1 MRKFVPYV
9 FAVAV
14 ALVFVLPASAADHP
28 GKPGKWQMKIEME
41 IPGMPI
47 KMPPITHEVCLT
59 EEDLQNPEKAV
70 PGNDPK
76 RKTDCKVGDYKV
88 DGRTV
93 SWTID
98 CPKQNTKGSGEVTYT
113 EDSYTGTMKMTVGEQ
128 EMKAKYSGKW
138 LGTCEK

>member
-1 MRKFVPYV
+1 MRKSVPYV
-9 FAVAV
+9 FAVLV
-14 ALVFVLPASAADHP
+14 ALVVMLPASAADHP

-41 IPGMPI
+41 IPGMPV
-47 KMPPITHEVCLT
+47 KMPPITHEICLT
-59 EEDLQNPEKAV
+59 EEDMKNPEKAV
-70 PGNDPK
+70 PGADPK
-76 RKTDCKVGDYKV
+76 RQTDCKVGDYKV
-88 DGRTV
+88 NGNTV

-98 CPKQNTKGSGEVTYT
+98 CPKQNTKGTGEVTYT